1 MDDKFEKKLEFKD
14 KLLSF
19 YNDNKLKVIVFF
31 ITIVILI
38 SIILIKT
45 ESQRRNNIMLSDKF
59 NESVL
64 LISVG
69 EIDKAKIILDEII
82 LKKNKF
88 YSFSALNLVID
99 KELMKKEKVL
109 DYFKI
114 IEQLN
119 LSEETYDLI
128 QLKKALYIIEN
139 FNKNSGIEILNKLI
153 KENSN
158 LKSIAEEIIK
168 E

>member
-109 DYFKI
+109 EYFKI

>member
-119 LSEETYDLI
+119 LSEETFDLI
-128 QLKKALYIIEN
+128 QLKKALYIIEK

>member
-119 LSEETYDLI
+119 LSEETFDLI

>member
-1 MDDKFEKKLEFKD
+1 
-14 KLLSF
+14 
-19 YNDNKLKVIVFF
+19 
-31 ITIVILI
+31 
-38 SIILIKT
+38 
-45 ESQRRNNIMLSDKF
+45 
-59 NESVL
+59 
-64 LISVG
+64 
-69 EIDKAKIILDEII
+69 
-82 LKKNKF
+82 
-88 YSFSALNLVID
+88 
-99 KELMKKEKVL
+99 MKKEKVL

-119 LSEETYDLI
+119 LSEETFDLI

>member
-128 QLKKALYIIEN
+128 QLKKALYIIE
-139 FNKNSGIEILNKLI
+139 ILNKLI

>member
-158 LKSIAEEIIK
+158 IKSIAEEIIK

>member
-1 MDDKFEKKLEFKD
+1 MDDKSEKKLEFKD

-19 YNDNKLKVIVFF
+19 YKDNKLKVIFFF

-45 ESQRRNNIMLSDKF
+45 EIQKRNNIMLSDKF

-69 EIDKAKIILDEII
+69 EIDKAKVILDGII

-88 YSFSALNLVID
+88 YSFSALNLIID
-99 KELMKKEKVL
+99 KELMNKEKVL
-109 DYFKI
+109 DYFNI
-114 IEQLN
+114 VEQIN

-139 FNKNSGIEILNKLI
+139 FNKNSGIEILNKII
-153 KENSN
+153 KKNSN
-158 LKSIAEEIIK
+158 LKSIAEEVVK
-168 E
+168 K

>member
-1 MDDKFEKKLEFKD
+1 M
-14 KLLSF
+14 
-19 YNDNKLKVIVFF
+19 
-31 ITIVILI
+31 
-38 SIILIKT
+38 IKT

-119 LSEETYDLI
+119 LSEETFDLI

>member
-109 DYFKI
+109 EYFKI

-119 LSEETYDLI
+119 LSEETFDLI